1 MIRKEDSRNAA
12 VADEKRIMMMR
23 YLLVCLMAV
32 VLGLHAPAAMAGNGP
47 RTASTD
53 ILTGVV
59 PLTALAVAYFKDD
72 TEGEKEWLRNTLVNQ
87 VLTSALRLGFNE
99 TRLGE
104 RPNGNDY
111 GFPSGH
117 TAFIMSGATFL
128 GERYG
133 WKWGTPAYL
142 ASAYVACVR
151 VDEDKHHWRDV
162 IAAGAL
168 AYGVALLTVTPQHAT
183 YLAPVIGPDF
193 IGLRW
198 QRSF

>member
-1 MIRKEDSRNAA
+1 MKILMTK
-12 VADEKRIMMMR
+12 
-23 YLLVCLMAV
+23 YLLACLMVAV
-32 VLGLHAPAAMAGNGP
+32 IGLHSGPVMAGDGP
-47 RTASTD
+47 RVVATD

-72 TEGEKEWLRNTLVNQ
+72 VEGEKEWVRNTAVNQ
-87 VLTSALRLGFNE
+87 VLTSVLRLGFNE
-99 TRLGE
+99 TSLGR
-104 RPNGNDY
+104 RPDGNDY

-117 TAFIMSGATFL
+117 VAFIMSGATFL

-142 ASAYVACVR
+142 ASAYVAYVR
-151 VDEDKHHWRDV
+151 VEEDKHNWRDV
-162 IAAGAL
+162 LAAGAL
-168 AYGVALLTVTPQHAT
+168 AYGVALLTVTPAKAT

-193 IGLRW
+193 MGLRL